1 MITRFSERGMS
12 LTILGGI
19 SKWTKKSHL
28 LIFCRRQVWNCL
40 IFRPCSVFL
49 PGIYASY
56 VLLGIYLRWDNFD
69 GTMLPSYDD
78 EEMENEDGRI

>member
-1 MITRFSERGMS
+1 MDKEIT
-12 LTILGGI
+12 LTDIL
-19 SKWTKKSHL
+19 SS
-28 LIFCRRQVWNCL
+28 CRQVWNCL

>member
-1 MITRFSERGMS
+1 
-12 LTILGGI
+12 
-19 SKWTKKSHL
+19 
-28 LIFCRRQVWNCL
+28 
-40 IFRPCSVFL
+40 VFL